1 MRGGLGG
8 TEEREADSWA
18 PLLLFQAASPKK
30 GVVLVRTGSDLGLG
44 VRSKNDYVH
53 AIGSRARTPI
63 YMLLPRGAFDR
74 ILGGQRPNRHL
85 DVKKRFGR
93 ENPTRA
99 TWP

>member
-1 MRGGLGG
+1 MSG
-8 TEEREADSWA
+8 TEKTARADVSEALSHEQELCEPCWD
-18 PLLLFQAASPKK
+18 
-30 GVVLVRTGSDLGLG
+30 
-44 VRSKNDYVH
+44 
-53 AIGSRARTPI
+53 
-63 YMLLPRGAFDR
+63 PRGAFDR